1 MARERNSEKCYGTGY
16 EDEPMSRFAVSLLGC
31 CMWLREYLYARTAWA
46 AWFASVYT
54 CCEDLSG

>member
-1 MARERNSEKCYGTGY
+1 
-16 EDEPMSRFAVSLLGC
+16 MSRFAVSLLGC